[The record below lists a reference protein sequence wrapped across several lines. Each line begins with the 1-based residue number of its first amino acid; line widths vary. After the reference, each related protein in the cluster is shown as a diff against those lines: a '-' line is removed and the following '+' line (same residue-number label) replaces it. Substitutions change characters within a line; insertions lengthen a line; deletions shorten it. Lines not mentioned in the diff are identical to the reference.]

1 MPLYTITGSAGW
13 YKFLTITV
21 AYGSSYIADI
31 YITDTFS
38 HSSNNGLLSIAI
50 DGLATMNVSV
60 FWNTVVSGSSHT
72 IKYTIDDT
80 YTVSFYIYKYS
91 ASSGLI
97 EFRIINSSLRN
108 GSYVDLSPLWQNTSV
123 SEPENAILVPI
134 QTALTAENVGALAV
148 DGIANSAKI
157 LSVANIVTNIGWNK
171 FFELTSNT
179 INKSYSMTLLIS
191 SGYTVGRGILRI
203 YINHSSADNVSC
215 SVSWIATNYSLD
227 SVKYSVNGK
236 TVTLYIDLVQG
247 SKYIR
252 VLSAEGRNSNAS
264 FDPTPYWLNVAV
276 EEPVG
281 ATNASG
287 NITNNA
293 ATATNATNDINGDQI
308 NTTYL
313 KSADAA
319 NIYLTKTETAKT
331 SYSLVP
337 TKVYPGNL
345 TKGWY
350 KFATI
355 TIPST
360 TGRAKITFKYGSST
374 ASFDFIGEIF
384 FYKTNST
391 SMAALI
397 QIPYAVAAK
406 NTYFKCNVDI
416 ANSTTS
422 LYVYKHDN
430 AGSPVFTIISSEDL
444 YGNYIEPSTYMLE
457 SLVAEAPPSTA
468 IDALYSS
475 ISRWITNV
483 PVSIGTNQQI
493 LSYSANMITSATVLA
508 KVEFTNP
515 EYIKSDC
522 LWETTD
528 GLTPLDNGTLTL
540 TGTCTTATTA
550 NLLLL
555 NVYIP

>member
-1 MPLYTITGSAGW
+1 
-13 YKFLTITV
+13 
-21 AYGSSYIADI
+21 
-31 YITDTFS
+31 
-38 HSSNNGLLSIAI
+38 
-50 DGLATMNVSV
+50 MNVSV

-123 SEPENAILVPI
+123 ENPTEATLVTV
-134 QTALTAENVGALAV
+134 QTALTAADVGALASGGTAV
-148 DGIANSAKI
+148 GASNLRYTYRLNGTNGVWFQFMQFTLSDNETTKFLLFFTDGGNGYQGLLNCRFHHTSGGSINSTVRWWAKNGY
-157 LSVANIVTNIGWNK
+157 SVSDIQ
-171 FFELTSNT
+171 
-179 INKSYSMTLLIS
+179 
-191 SGYTVGRGILRI
+191 YTVDQTTETI
-203 YINHSSADNVSC
+203 
-215 SVSWIATNYSLD
+215 
-227 SVKYSVNGK
+227 
-236 TVTLYIDLVQG
+236 TLYIHKRSPSYILFYSILSSDRSDYKNISSYFTDLQV
-247 SKYIR
+247 S
-252 VLSAEGRNSNAS
+252 E
-264 FDPTPYWLNVAV
+264 PT
-276 EEPVG
+276 
-281 ATNASG
+281 
-287 NITNNA
+287 
-293 ATATNATNDINGDQI
+293 TATSAGGVRADNDVNGNDIVS
-308 NTTYL
+308 TYL
-313 KSADAA
+313 Q
-319 NIYLTKTETAKT
+319 KTETAKN

-360 TGRAKITFKYGSST
+360 SGRAKITFKYGSST
-374 ASFDFIGEIF
+374 ASYDFIGDIF
-384 FYKTNST
+384 FYKTSST
-391 SMAALI
+391 SMAASI

-528 GLTPLDNGTLTL
+528 GLTPSDNGTITL

-555 NVYIP
+555 NIYIP